1 MDTRQ
6 NESVLAQ
13 PWWRQPG
20 SAILIILFAIYCL
33 AIFLD
38 LPPPAGNKY
47 RQDIP
52 VSVLIDWGATP
63 NPNGLSA
70 AHWWYKTQAL
80 RGWSMNPEGWAW
92 PKLVPA
98 PLLHWLAILAL
109 GILGAAALHWL
120 ERRRAQRPSHGA
132 MLALVALIVFA
143 YALQLGTF

>member
-6 NESVLAQ
+6 NESVLAH

-98 PLLHWLAILAL
+98 LYCTGWQFWRWEYSEPPRFIGSSGEGRNARATELCLPWLLSLYS
-109 GILGAAALHWL
+109 
-120 ERRRAQRPSHGA
+120 R
-132 MLALVALIVFA
+132 M
-143 YALQLGTF
+143 